1 MLNFKAGPIK
11 LERNLDWLEV
21 MPERFKKMYPHII
34 TVINSYDNRGKVE
47 YYYRAILSV
56 FYQDQQGVTLG
67 STERFTSDKGY
78 VQIPYESIKDYL
90 PYEQWRKLE
99 DKSQAW
105 TLQREDYIVKG
116 VPSTTVFKDI
126 EEKRTIESYEN
137 IDYSIV
143 LDKHFG
149 VTLK

>member
-1 MLNFKAGPIK
+1 ML
-11 LERNLDWLEV
+11 RRLDE
-21 MPERFKKMYPHII
+21 MYPHTI
-34 TVINSYDNRGKVE
+34 TVINSFDNRGKVD
-47 YYYRAILSV
+47 YYFTTIENV
-56 FYQDQQGVTLG
+56 FYQDQQGIVLG

-78 VQIPYESIKDYL
+78 VQIPYESMDGYL

-116 VPSTTVFKDI
+116 VPNTTVFKDI